1 MECNSLQFP
10 HWHSRCENVRTVL
23 VPWLC
28 AAYAAV
34 MWRNLIPKRKIK
46 RKMKRKMRRGAPC
59 LAVVARHGYSSAT
72 SPSLKDV
79 CDSQAQALS
88 IYLGTQII
96 YLGTQIGA
104 QLWSSPYLSRIAAQ
118 DYSPPLKPWGETSKS
133 SSPERA
139 IEEPHHRKIFDYST
153 KCSRVAQRFSAA
165 MNLLLSMAAAFSP

>member
-1 MECNSLQFP
+1 MP
-10 HWHSRCENVRTVL
+10 HVSQLLRDMGT
-23 VPWLC
+23 P
-28 AAYAAV
+28 
-34 MWRNLIPKRKIK
+34 
-46 RKMKRKMRRGAPC
+46 
-59 LAVVARHGYSSAT
+59 SAT

-88 IYLGTQII
+88 I

-139 IEEPHHRKIFDYST
+139 IEEPHHCKIFDYST

-165 MNLLLSMAAAFSP
+165 MNRVLKKAALAGEVHFSAQNIFPVLLALVLTASSAAVTKPHVITFGKWTPVQWTGAIDADESLSQ